1 MKETFGEARFDA
13 LNLVRPVYVCAA
25 VNAACKIIGEKIDI
39 AKLSEISR
47 AKKKDLL
54 ELSEEMVNLQP
65 DKDDKSGT
73 ET

>member
-1 MKETFGEARFDA
+1 MY
-13 LNLVRPVYVCAA
+13 LCAA
-25 VNAACKIIGEKIDI
+25 VNAACKIIGEKIDL

-47 AKKKDLL
+47 AKKKDLI